1 MKQQLTNLLERYLKA
16 SPRVSQKRPSKNI
29 MEKELFIEAITLL
42 QEIEDRRDFMEEE
55 MGMDMTSYEEKFIQ
69 VIENLFNINYSP
81 EQVAVVQY
89 YIFEYP
95 LEDTKE
101 GKIDLRINGKKVEV
115 VDFDTPEDVW
125 NVVQSLRKK
134 SK

>member
-69 VIENLFNINYSP
+69 VIENLLNINYSP
-81 EQVAVVQY
+81 EQVAIVQY
-89 YIFEYP
+89 YIYEYP

>member
-1 MKQQLTNLLERYLKA
+1 MKQQLTNLLELYLKVR
-16 SPRVSQKRPSKNI
+16 PKVSQKRPSKNI

-69 VIENLFNINYSP
+69 VIENLLNINYSP
-81 EQVAVVQY
+81 EQVAIVQY
-89 YIFEYP
+89 YIYEYP

>member
-1 MKQQLTNLLERYLKA
+1 MKQQLTNLLELYLRAK
-16 SPRVSQKRPSKNI
+16 PRVIQRQPSKNI

-81 EQVAVVQY
+81 EQVAIIQY
-89 YIFEYP
+89 YVYEYP
-95 LEDTKE
+95 LEDVKE
-101 GKIDLRINGKKVEV
+101 GKVELKVNSKKSKV
-115 VDFDTPEDVW
+115 VDFKTPEDVW
-125 NVVQSLRKK
+125 NVIQSLGKK

>member
-1 MKQQLTNLLERYLKA
+1 MKQQLTNLLELYLRAK
-16 SPRVSQKRPSKNI
+16 PRVIQRQPSKNI

-55 MGMDMTSYEEKFIQ
+55 IGMDMTSYEEKFIQ

-81 EQVAVVQY
+81 EQVAIIQY
-89 YIFEYP
+89 YVYKYP
-95 LEDTKE
+95 LEDVKE
-101 GKIDLRINGKKVEV
+101 GKVELKVNSEKSKV
-115 VDFDTPEDVW
+115 VDFKTPEDVW
-125 NVVQSLRKK
+125 NVIQSLGKR

>member
-1 MKQQLTNLLERYLKA
+1 MKQQLTNLLELYLRAK
-16 SPRVSQKRPSKNI
+16 PRVIQRRPSKNI

-81 EQVAVVQY
+81 EQVAIVQY
-89 YIFEYP
+89 YVYEYP
-95 LEDTKE
+95 LEDSKK
-101 GKIDLRINGKKVEV
+101 GKINLNINGKKVEV
-115 VDFDTPEDVW
+115 ANFDTPEDVW

>member
-1 MKQQLTNLLERYLKA
+1 MKQQLTNLLELYLKVK
-16 SPRVSQKRPSKNI
+16 PKVSQKRPSKNI

-69 VIENLFNINYSP
+69 VIENLLNINYSP
-81 EQVAVVQY
+81 EQVAIVQY
-89 YIFEYP
+89 YVYEYP
-95 LEDTKE
+95 LEDSKK
-101 GKIDLRINGKKVEV
+101 GKINLNINGKKVEV

>member
-81 EQVAVVQY
+81 EQVAIVQY
-89 YIFEYP
+89 YIYEYP

>member
-1 MKQQLTNLLERYLKA
+1 
-16 SPRVSQKRPSKNI
+16 

-81 EQVAVVQY
+81 EQVAIVQY
-89 YIFEYP
+89 YVYEYP
-95 LEDTKE
+95 LEDSKK
-101 GKIDLRINGKKVEV
+101 GKINLNINGKKVEV
-115 VDFDTPEDVW
+115 ANFDTPEDVW

>member
-1 MKQQLTNLLERYLKA
+1 MKQQLTNLLELYLRAK
-16 SPRVSQKRPSKNI
+16 PRVIQRQPSKNI

-81 EQVAVVQY
+81 EQVAIIQY
-89 YIFEYP
+89 YIYEYP
-95 LEDTKE
+95 LEDVKE
-101 GKIDLRINGKKVEV
+101 GKVELKVNSKKSKV
-115 VDFDTPEDVW
+115 VDFKTPEDVW
-125 NVVQSLRKK
+125 NVIQSLGKK

>member
-1 MKQQLTNLLERYLKA
+1 MKQQLTNLLELYLRAK
-16 SPRVSQKRPSKNI
+16 PRVIQRQPSKNI

-42 QEIEDRRDFMEEE
+42 QEIEDRRDFLEEE

-81 EQVAVVQY
+81 EQVAIIQY
-89 YIFEYP
+89 YIYEYP
-95 LEDTKE
+95 LEDVKE
-101 GKIDLRINGKKVEV
+101 GKVELKVNSKKSKV
-115 VDFDTPEDVW
+115 VDFKTPEDVW
-125 NVVQSLRKK
+125 NVIQSLGKK

>member
-1 MKQQLTNLLERYLKA
+1 MKQQLMNLLERYLKA
-16 SPRVSQKRPSKNI
+16 SPKVSQKRPSKNI

-89 YIFEYP
+89 YIYEYP

>member
-1 MKQQLTNLLERYLKA
+1 MKQQLTNLLELYLRAK
-16 SPRVSQKRPSKNI
+16 PRVIQRQPSKNI

-42 QEIEDRRDFMEEE
+42 QEIEDRRDFLEEE

-81 EQVAVVQY
+81 EQVAIIQY
-89 YIFEYP
+89 YVYEYP
-95 LEDTKE
+95 LEDVKE
-101 GKIDLRINGKKVEV
+101 GKVELKVNSKKSKV
-115 VDFDTPEDVW
+115 VDFKTPEDVW
-125 NVVQSLRKK
+125 NVIQSLGKK

>member
-1 MKQQLTNLLERYLKA
+1 MKQQLTNLLELYLRAK
-16 SPRVSQKRPSKNI
+16 PRVIQRRPSKNI

-81 EQVAVVQY
+81 EQVAIVQY
-89 YIFEYP
+89 YVYEYP
-95 LEDTKE
+95 LEDSKK
-101 GKIDLRINGKKVEV
+101 GKIDLSINGKKVEIV
-115 VDFDTPEDVW
+115 NFDTPEDVW
-125 NVVQSLRKK
+125 NVIQSLRKK

>member
-89 YIFEYP
+89 YIYEYP

>member
-1 MKQQLTNLLERYLKA
+1 MKQQLTNLLELYLRAK
-16 SPRVSQKRPSKNI
+16 PRVIQRRPSKNI

-81 EQVAVVQY
+81 EQVAIIQY
-89 YIFEYP
+89 YVYEYP
-95 LEDTKE
+95 LEDVKE
-101 GKIDLRINGKKVEV
+101 GKVELKVNSKKSKV
-115 VDFDTPEDVW
+115 VDFKTPEDVW
-125 NVVQSLRKK
+125 NVIQSLGKK

>member
-1 MKQQLTNLLERYLKA
+1 MKQQLTNLLELYLKVK
-16 SPRVSQKRPSKNI
+16 PKVSQKRPSKNI

-69 VIENLFNINYSP
+69 VIENLLNINYSP
-81 EQVAVVQY
+81 EQVAIVQY
-89 YIFEYP
+89 YIYEYP

>member
-1 MKQQLTNLLERYLKA
+1 MKQQLTNLLELYLKVK
-16 SPRVSQKRPSKNI
+16 PKISQKRPSKNI

-69 VIENLFNINYSP
+69 VIENLLNINYSP
-81 EQVAVVQY
+81 EQVAIVQY
-89 YIFEYP
+89 YIYEYP